1 MTGRKY
7 RASLM
12 RRHKGSAI
20 AEFGPALG
28 IILIFFFFPMIDFL
42 SVGMSYGFCMVLNS
56 NQVHEASLLPAS
68 QATDPNGAVMK
79 SIPAQWLAGMGQ
91 FVKMSGGPQTT
102 ITYRSGVAGSDSVT
116 DKIVTVTTAIVCNP
130 FLTIPLP
137 CLSVPGLNGPINFSI
152 TSERPMENP
161 DDPGQ

>member
-1 MTGRKY
+1 MTGKRNRAKFGRKS
-7 RASLM
+7 R
-12 RRHKGSAI
+12 GSAI

-42 SVGMSYGFCMVLNS
+42 SVGMSYGFLMVLNY

-68 QATDPNGAVMK
+68 AAQDPNGSVKKA
-79 SIPAQWLAGMGQ
+79 IPNQWLNGMGQ
-91 FVKMSGGPQTT
+91 FVKMSGSPQTT
-102 ITYRSGVAGSDSVT
+102 VAYRNGVEGSDTVT
-116 DKIVTVTTAIVCNP
+116 DKIVSVTTAVVCNP

-137 CLSVPGLNGPINFSI
+137 CINVPGLNGPMNFSV